1 MKILQSQDYVKERG
15 GRLGVGRIN
24 NRGENDCICLLPLS
38 DKKLPLYFGNVL
50 TISIISGMLPAKR
63 A

>member
-1 MKILQSQDYVKERG
+1 MSVVFMALFKTEEERRVGGLQEDVKN
-15 GRLGVGRIN
+15 L
-24 NRGENDCICLLPLS
+24 ICLLPLS

-50 TISIISGMLPAKR
+50 TISIISGILPAKR